1 MYDLS
6 KLQKNIVLGEEIEIE
21 EELVFFQPEI
31 IILLLVILILF
42 TGLFYLKINKTR
54 NLSTQIRN
62 PFIDKMSLLSV
73 RERQV
78 LDEILQNKSLKEIA
92 ETLFIEVSTVKS
104 HANKIYKVFGV
115 KNKKELLS
123 KLIIDDM

>member
-6 KLQKNIVLGEEIEIE
+6 KLQRNIVLSEEIEIE
-21 EELVFFQPEI
+21 EELGFFQPEI

-42 TGLFYLKINKTR
+42 IGLFYLKINKTR

-62 PFIDKMSLLSV
+62 PFIDKMSRLSV

-78 LDEILQNKSLKEIA
+78 LDEILQNQSLKEIA

-115 KNKKELLS
+115 KNKRELLS